1 MNKWYLNLSF
11 ALIALLLLCCTKEE
25 ELQAT
30 GQLTVNVQ
38 LADIASR
45 AQAADD
51 SRLYE
56 GNGIE
61 DITVM
66 LVNSSGIITFIKTE
80 SNLTGA
86 EQQTKTVTVY
96 ADNLKLGQYTLYV
109 FGNTKNTLFAEVR
122 TLLEGLRQD
131 AVFDSQKRDAL
142 FTALDGTNTPKI
154 DAVHPLLLTASKTV
168 QINIKNNTT
177 SIELIRP
184 IVKFEVQLYNHS
196 DKNITV
202 TELGFSKFNPSTGY
216 LLPHDGDI
224 PSTAVYRDL
233 PAYDTSNPKSVAA
246 AQKET
251 VYETALFENRATEE
265 GYLLNM
271 TLHIDPNKT
280 AVLSNKQLMI
290 VNSETSDI
298 EPMTEQLRNQHVL
311 VTVNAYYNTE
321 KGQFE
326 FEVEGWKNKEEN
338 VEFD

>member
-1 MNKWYLNLSF
+1 MNKWYLNISF
-11 ALIALLLLCCTKEE
+11 ALIALLLLCCTKEGE
-25 ELQAT
+25 PQAT

-38 LADIASR
+38 LSDITSR

-61 DITVM
+61 DVTVI
-66 LVNSSGIITFIKTE
+66 LVNSSDIITFIKTE

-109 FGNTKNTLFAEVR
+109 FGNTQNTLFAEVR
-122 TLLEGLRQD
+122 TLLEGLTQD

-142 FTALDGTNTPKI
+142 FTALSGTNTPKI
-154 DAVHPLLLTASKTV
+154 DASHPLLLTASKTV

-177 SIELIRP
+177 SIELVRP

-216 LLPHDGDI
+216 LLPHDGNM
-224 PSTAVYRDL
+224 PSTVVYRSL

-246 AQKET
+246 SQKET
-251 VYETALFENRATEE
+251 VYQAALFENRASE
-265 GYLLNM
+265 YLLNM
-271 TLHIDPNKT
+271 TLHIDPDKT
-280 AVLSNKQLMI
+280 AELSNKQLMI

-326 FEVEGWKNKEEN
+326 FEVEEWKNKEEN